1 MRSALK
7 SEKFFLFFP
16 AFPMNSISIMRSR
29 YFFTAHLLDSISN
42 LFQVHSPHTQ
52 RVCVNWQHDYWHFAS
67 YRLPASQLKY
77 LSICEI
83 LWHKFLQFTCN
94 CAARRA

>member
-7 SEKFFLFFP
+7 SEKFFLLFP

-42 LFQVHSPHTQ
+42 LFQVHLHTHTES
-52 RVCVNWQHDYWHFAS
+52 VCKLA
-67 YRLPASQLKY
+67 
-77 LSICEI
+77 
-83 LWHKFLQFTCN
+83 T
-94 CAARRA
+94 